1 MSTAAACNCFSTPKT
16 PSTHH
21 VMDVTISCP
30 PPPRR
35 AASES
40 FSHVDNM
47 CPMFPSLDSRNNGF
61 FLAPPSSPNQ
71 MLTMDHDDDQDDQE
85 LLSLSFQIP
94 MLKPRASSQAV
105 RRTVPISTLKPRP
118 AKPAA
123 VEIDTK
129 MSSSLPNSNS
139 YHQLSMNKR
148 GTMRR
153 SSSFHSPAA

>member
-1 MSTAAACNCFSTPKT
+1 MSTAAAYNCFATPKA

-40 FSHVDNM
+40 FSHVDNNM

-61 FLAPPSSPNQ
+61 FLAPPSSPDQ
-71 MLTMDHDDDQDDQE
+71 MLTMDHYDDQDDQE

-94 MLKPRASSQAV
+94 MLKPRASSQV

-118 AKPAA
+118 AKSAA
-123 VEIDTK
+123 AETDTK

-139 YHQLSMNKR
+139 YQLSMNNKR